1 MPPIGENRDR
11 VRMVWNRNAVRV
23 ARNLECNRRN
33 RNHSNHIVAMAEI
46 VDMPHIVDMHASIAG
61 VVLYRASIIGIAS
74 IAGSSCIGSKA
85 FRQCFDVSTFR
96 SRGVRIAG
104 RIHDVPG

>member
-1 MPPIGENRDR
+1 M
-11 VRMVWNRNAVRV
+11 RV

-33 RNHSNHIVAMAEI
+33 RNHSDHIVTMAEI
-46 VDMPHIVDMHASIAG
+46 VDVSHIMGMHASIAG
-61 VVLYRASIIGIAS
+61 VVLYRASIIGIAG

-85 FRQCFDVSTFR
+85 FRRCFNVSTFR

-104 RIHDVPG
+104 RIHGVPG